1 MLCGQCQQ
9 CTNRSLHISQMWHIS
24 QCPVVLVYNTGTG
37 GEWITDS
44 VIQVGT
50 IGKRIS
56 QVAGKTERIFSAVL
70 HVEKS
75 ILISVLFVNLPDTG
89 TNKHKQD
96 HSTILTIMH
105 SFSKNDHLTA
115 SFDENWDKMVPE
127 CWTILDSVAAINQ
140 SINQSIKQ
148 NYFEWLK

>member
-115 SFDENWDKMVPE
+115 TKTGIRWYQNVEPFW
-127 CWTILDSVAAINQ
+127 ILLQQSINQ

-148 NYFEWLK
+148 NYLEWFK